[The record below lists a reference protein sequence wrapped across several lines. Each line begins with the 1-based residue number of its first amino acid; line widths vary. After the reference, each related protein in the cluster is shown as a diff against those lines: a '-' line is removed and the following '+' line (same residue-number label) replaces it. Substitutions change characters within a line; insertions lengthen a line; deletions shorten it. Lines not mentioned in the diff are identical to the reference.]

1 MVSHEAADV
10 FVYDALSNAAIR
22 KLLFDRKVE
31 SRQVYVEDYQLG
43 MAGNS
48 DLTLLRGKG
57 ITVGEVFRL
66 YPEEEIDLVKKFMN
80 RSRKQSVTY
89 ELVPLEV
96 NLSNPDNNRAPSVAI
111 EVLTPIITATTVPI
125 EGLDPKGYGFI
136 RGRDM
141 RPVFKAARMVRAQYL
156 ANSIPPSL
164 EVLATSL

>member
-66 YPEEEIDLVKKFMN
+66 YPEEEIDLVKKF
-80 RSRKQSVTY
+80 
-89 ELVPLEV
+89 
-96 NLSNPDNNRAPSVAI
+96 
-111 EVLTPIITATTVPI
+111 TPNTIDIFLFI
-125 EGLDPKGYGFI
+125 FGF
-136 RGRDM
+136 
-141 RPVFKAARMVRAQYL
+141 FAFVRAK
-156 ANSIPPSL
+156 
-164 EVLATSL
+164 